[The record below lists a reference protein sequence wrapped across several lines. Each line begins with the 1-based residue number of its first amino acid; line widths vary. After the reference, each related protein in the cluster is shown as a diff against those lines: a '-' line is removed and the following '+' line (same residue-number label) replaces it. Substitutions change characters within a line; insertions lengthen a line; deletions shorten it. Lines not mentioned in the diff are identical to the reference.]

1 MDFNELLIQA
11 IKKIDECILVL
22 NKAREQPE
30 IILTDIFSGES
41 ENFLTRTI
49 ESSMEL
55 TGEMMEV
62 HDLQDY
68 LYQQLIPYLSTIF
81 RDIEFVYEDDKYP
94 APIQL
99 FEGEREIGRIN
110 IYERSFIIV
119 THEDIKQEQRQLSLL
134 QQQLEELTEEIK
146 KYEGYQS
153 NLLSYGETPV
163 KKVYIAVRRK
173 HFEKEIKSKY
183 QELIELSMELEQQ
196 IISQRLKV
204 EKIKES
210 LSPYEE
216 RQYAI
221 ANYFKDKY
229 GYQIWVDEE

>member
-11 IKKIDECILVL
+11 IKKIDECIMVL

-49 ESSMEL
+49 ESSLEL
-55 TGEMMEV
+55 TGELIEV

-68 LYQQLIPYLSTIF
+68 LYQLLIPYLSSIF
-81 RDIEFVYEDDKYP
+81 RGIEFGYEKDKYP

-99 FEGEREIGRIN
+99 FEGEQEIGRIN

-119 THEDIKQEQRQLSLL
+119 PHEDIQREQKQLASL
-134 QQQLEELTEEIK
+134 QQQLEELTKEIK
-146 KYEGYQS
+146 KYEGYQL
-153 NLLSYGETPV
+153 NLLSYGETTA

-173 HFEKEIKSKY
+173 HFEKEIKEKY
-183 QELIELSMELEQQ
+183 QELIELSMEIEQQ

-204 EKIKES
+204 EKMKEALIS
-210 LSPYEE
+210 YEE

-221 ANYFKDKY
+221 ANHFKEKY
-229 GYQIWVDEE
+229 GYQIWIDEE

>member
-11 IKKIDECILVL
+11 IKKIDECIMVL

-49 ESSMEL
+49 ESSLEL
-55 TGEMMEV
+55 TGELIEV

-68 LYQQLIPYLSTIF
+68 LYQLLIPYLSSIF
-81 RDIEFVYEDDKYP
+81 RGIEFGYEKDKYP
-94 APIQL
+94 SPIQL

-119 THEDIKQEQRQLSLL
+119 PHEDIQREQKQLASL
-134 QQQLEELTEEIK
+134 QQQLEELTKEIK
-146 KYEGYQS
+146 KYEGYQL
-153 NLLSYGETPV
+153 NLLSYGETTA

-173 HFEKEIKSKY
+173 HFEKEIKEKY
-183 QELIELSMELEQQ
+183 QELIELSMEIEQQ

-204 EKIKES
+204 EKMKEALIS
-210 LSPYEE
+210 YEE

-221 ANYFKDKY
+221 ANHFKEKY
-229 GYQIWVDEE
+229 GYQIWIDEE